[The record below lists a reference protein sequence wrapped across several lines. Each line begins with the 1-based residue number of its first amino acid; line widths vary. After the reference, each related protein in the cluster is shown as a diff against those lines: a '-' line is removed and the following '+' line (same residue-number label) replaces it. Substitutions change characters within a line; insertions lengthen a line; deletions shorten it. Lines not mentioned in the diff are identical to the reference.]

1 MRAISTVRMSRTVI
15 DATTSSR
22 LSFSLTLFC
31 RMSRIGTAGP
41 PSCLGL
47 SHQPALCC
55 PASTL
60 AASKHGLSMNYTT
73 DFKIRAEVS
82 AEEWQARVDLAA
94 CYRLVDKY
102 GMTDLIYNHITAR
115 IPGSKDH
122 LLINLYGMLY
132 QEITASS
139 LVKIDVEGEIIWKP
153 DTDYGINKSG
163 YVIHGA
169 IHKARPDVA
178 CVLHTHTR
186 AGIAVSAMTC
196 GLLPLSQTSMRF
208 VGHIGYHEYEGPAV
222 DLDERERIVKD
233 LGSHDALIMR
243 NHGLLTCGATIQQAF
258 NTMYQL
264 ELSCRSQVDAM
275 AARTELVM
283 PGQNVLAHT
292 AHLYQP
298 ATRRPYGVLEWPAML
313 RLLAAESKTSGY
325 PPYWH

>member
-1 MRAISTVRMSRTVI
+1 
-15 DATTSSR
+15 
-22 LSFSLTLFC
+22 
-31 RMSRIGTAGP
+31 
-41 PSCLGL
+41 
-47 SHQPALCC
+47 
-55 PASTL
+55 
-60 AASKHGLSMNYTT
+60 MNYAT
-73 DFKIRAEVS
+73 DFKSIRGQVS

-132 QEITASS
+132 KEITASS

-178 CVLHTHTR
+178 CVLHTRTR

-208 VGHIGYHEYEGPAV
+208 VGHIGYHDYEGPAV
-222 DLDERERIVKD
+222 DLRGFRALSFAVGQCRGAHAQRPRGG
-233 LGSHDALIMR
+233 LPGAAMRTAWGSR
-243 NHGLLTCGATIQQAF
+243 NSSGIR
-258 NTMYQL
+258 
-264 ELSCRSQVDAM
+264 RSG
-275 AARTELVM
+275 RWT
-283 PGQNVLAHT
+283 
-292 AHLYQP
+292 
-298 ATRRPYGVLEWPAML
+298 
-313 RLLAAESKTSGY
+313 
-325 PPYWH
+325 